1 MNIIVQKFGGTS
13 VGDISR
19 IKHAAQIIKASR
31 NEGCKIIAIVSAMAG
46 VTNKLSAQC
55 NSLSNLIT
63 TDALIEYDAS
73 VSSGEIITASM
84 LALELQ
90 SIGVKARSMQGWQIP
105 IFTDDQHGNAQI
117 TKVVK
122 DKIETLL
129 KDDIVPVITGF
140 QGISENY
147 NVTTLGRGGS
157 DTSAAIIAA
166 ALGAV
171 RCDIY
176 TDVLGVYTADPRIV
190 HNAQKIDE
198 IDSQALFELC
208 SYGAKVLHPRAAMSV
223 IRYDLNLKI
232 LSSFD
237 MKESNGTI
245 TIKNTQKMEHAQI
258 TAITSNKNLL
268 YINVTCSNAVMLEVV
283 QALLVENILI
293 SNITTG
299 ENNLEIST
307 EIFYSNRCKE
317 ILSKLQDIGTIAN
330 YSDNVLISSISVIGY
345 GLKNHSKIAVEI
357 LSLLKS
363 HDINILDMEITDLRI
378 TIFTED
384 HNIEKTIQVIH
395 DYYF

>member
-31 NEGCKIIAIVSAMAG
+31 NEGCKIIAVVSAMAG

-55 NSLSNLIT
+55 NNLSNLIT
-63 TDALIEYDAS
+63 AESLMEYDAS

-90 SIGVKARSMQGWQIP
+90 NIGVKAKSMQGWQIP
-105 IFTDDQHGNAQI
+105 IFTDEQHGNAQI
-117 TKVVK
+117 TEVVK
-122 DKIETLL
+122 DKIEILL
-129 KDDIVPVITGF
+129 KQDIVPVITGF
-140 QGISENY
+140 QGISKNH

-190 HNAQKIDE
+190 HNAQKIDQ
-198 IDSQALFELC
+198 IDAKQLFELC
-208 SYGAKVLHPRAAMSV
+208 SYGAQVLHPRAAMSV
-223 IRYDLNLKI
+223 IRYNLHLKI

-237 MKESNGTI
+237 MHEKNGTI
-245 TIKNTQKMEHAQI
+245 TIKNTEKMEHAQI

-268 YINVTCSNAVMLEVV
+268 YINVTCANAAMLEVV

-293 SNITTG
+293 SNITT
-299 ENNLEIST
+299 EQNNLEITT
-307 EIFYSNRCKE
+307 EIFYNNRCKE
-317 ILSKLQDIGTIAN
+317 ILSKLKDQRVIAN
-330 YSDNVLISSISVIGY
+330 YNDNVLISSISIIGY

-357 LSLLKS
+357 LSLLKL
-363 HDINILDMEITDLRI
+363 HNIIILDMEITDLRI
-378 TIFTED
+378 SIFTQDE
-384 HNIEKTIQVIH
+384 NVERAIQVIH
-395 DYYF
+395 EHYF